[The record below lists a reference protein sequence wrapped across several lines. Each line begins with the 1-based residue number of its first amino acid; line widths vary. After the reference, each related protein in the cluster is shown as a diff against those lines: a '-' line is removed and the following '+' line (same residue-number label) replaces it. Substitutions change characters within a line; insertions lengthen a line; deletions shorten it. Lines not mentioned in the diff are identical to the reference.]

1 MEEATAFIV
10 APPIRRAT
18 LENDG
23 LKEKF
28 DPDAHDNN
36 NLR

>member
-28 DPDAHDNN
+28 NPVAHDNKK
-36 NLR
+36 LR